1 MKNFVFIFVVIYL
14 YENLYRIFVVYID
27 MVYMQ
32 ILIQRLLI
40 ILIYFVFVFGGVF
53 YVCDIFMVVRNILY
67 FFFIIKYYIIG
78 RFDVFDFCYKCK
90 VIIILSDFKQIKI
103 NRFIERIYIY
113 YILNV
118 YFIFIIINMY
128 DKILVKKK
136 KKF

>member
-14 YENLYRIFVVYID
+14 YENLNRIFVVDIE
-27 MVYMQ
+27 MIYMQ
-32 ILIQRLLI
+32 ILIQRLLRI
-40 ILIYFVFVFGGVF
+40 RIYFVFIFGGFF

-103 NRFIERIYIY
+103 NRLVERIYIY
-113 YILNV
+113 YKLNV
-118 YFIFIIINMY
+118 YFVFIIFNMY
-128 DKILVKKK
+128 DIILLKKK
-136 KKF
+136 KI